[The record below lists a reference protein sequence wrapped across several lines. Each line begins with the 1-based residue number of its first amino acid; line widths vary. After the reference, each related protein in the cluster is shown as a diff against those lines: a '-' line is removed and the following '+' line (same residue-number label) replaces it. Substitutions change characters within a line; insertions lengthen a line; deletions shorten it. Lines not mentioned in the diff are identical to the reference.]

1 MSHTF
6 YDRRLCAVNAIIVA
20 PFEFGETRI
29 ESYVSNSH
37 IGFDPNYECHKT
49 GLTSNGTSINRITLL
64 VVGIEQK
71 VEREL
76 FDVCLMFQN
85 CGSREQTGSCFP
97 SPQTEHSNTIFFL
110 LHLFVKYSR

>member
-6 YDRRLCAVNAIIVA
+6 YNRRLCAVNAIMVA
-20 PFEFGETRI
+20 PFEFGETHI

-37 IGFDPNYECHKT
+37 IGFDPDYECQKT
-49 GLTSNGTSINRITLL
+49 GLASNGTSINRIALL
-64 VVGIEQK
+64 VAGIEQK

-85 CGSREQTGSCFP
+85 CVVQENKRDPVFP
-97 SPQTEHSNTIFFL
+97 SPQTEHSNTIFFFFIYL
-110 LHLFVKYSR
+110 